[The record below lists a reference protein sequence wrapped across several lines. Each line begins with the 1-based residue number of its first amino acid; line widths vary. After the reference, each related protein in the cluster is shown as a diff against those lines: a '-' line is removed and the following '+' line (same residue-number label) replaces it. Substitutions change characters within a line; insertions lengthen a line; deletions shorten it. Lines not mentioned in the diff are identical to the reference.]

1 MKLPD
6 FAVNR
11 FVTVIMIFMAVL
23 ILGIASFVN
32 LPIDLLPEI
41 EIPAIS
47 IVTIYPGASAEDVE
61 SKVTKKIEDFV
72 STVNNLDEVTSTSS
86 ENISLITAKFDWN
99 TNLDEASNDIRDKL
113 DQVKQDLPD
122 DADDPIVFKINTSQ
136 FPVLVYGVTATEN
149 LEGLYHI
156 IENRVTDRLKR
167 TPGVGNTQIIGGFE
181 RQVRVDFDPERF
193 EAYNLNIN
201 AILGILAQENLDLPA
216 GTMEMNNTEYT
227 VRIPGEFDN
236 PNQVKDVVIGVD
248 RGKPIH
254 LRDVA
259 DVSDSFKEFTE
270 DVRVNGGNGLV
281 FMVQKQS
288 GANSVDVVKKVRK
301 RVSEIAKQL
310 PADVKLIEVFD
321 TSVFITQSLNNLSE
335 AVVVGGLVVILVIL
349 AFLRRFRSSM
359 IIALSIPFSLIIAFF
374 MFFLFD
380 FTINMITM
388 MSLSIA
394 IGLVVDDAIVIL
406 ENITRHLEGGAR
418 PWEAAKYGASEV
430 GLAVMAS
437 SLSIIVVFAPMLFA
451 GGLTGIMFSQLSATI
466 IVALLGSLF
475 ASLTLTPALSSR
487 FLHKQKNNSLNKNQI
502 LQRMF
507 AVTERWFAGLETKYS
522 TVLTWALGNKKKTL
536 GIIATVFIVSLGLIP
551 FISTEFIPEGDT
563 GDLQINYEM
572 APGTRMEKTAEVA
585 YQLEQVIRDSV
596 PECTNIFSRY
606 GQSTRGAAAAFGR
619 SGGSHIGM
627 VGAKLVEQKFRERS
641 TKDVAEMLRRH
652 ITTIPGILKVS
663 IDAGNPLGNVLFG
676 SDKPIT
682 VEIIGHDVEQTN
694 ALASRILGIVKKTP
708 GTRDA
713 KISRPLGKPEFL
725 VNIDREKAAL
735 LGTNVADI
743 ASVIRTQVY
752 GTEATKY
759 REAGDEYE
767 IFVRAKEEKRNSIE
781 DLENLIITTRMDSI
795 VRLGNL
801 ATIEQV
807 IAPTEIERLDRERI
821 VKVMADLYERP
832 LGDVAADVAAEIDKL
847 EIPEGIDVVFGG
859 SVKEQ
864 GENFRDLGLLLL
876 LSLALV
882 YMVMASQ
889 FESLRD
895 PFIIMF
901 SIPFAFTG
909 VLWAFFLTSTTLS
922 LMSFI
927 GAIILVGLVVKN
939 GIVLIDYINILR
951 KRGLN
956 MLQAV
961 TLGGKHRLRPV
972 LMTALTTMFGMLPMA
987 LSRNEGAEMWRP
999 LGITVIGG
1007 MLVSTVV
1014 TLVLVPVIYSI
1025 FDSRRNNHSEGAE
1038 S

>member
-6 FAVNR
+6 FAVRR
-11 FVTVIMIFMAVL
+11 FVTVIMVFMAVL
-23 ILGIASFVN
+23 ILGIASLVN

-47 IVTIYPGASAEDVE
+47 IVTVYPGASAEDVE

-72 STVNNLDEVTSTSS
+72 STVNNLDEISSTSL
-86 ENISLITAKFDWN
+86 ENISIITAKFDWN

-113 DQVKQDLPD
+113 DQVREDLPD

-149 LEGLYHI
+149 LEGLYHLVDK
-156 IENRVTDRLKR
+156 RVTDRLKR
-167 TPGVGNTQIIGGFE
+167 VPGVGNTQIIGGLE
-181 RQVRVDFDPERF
+181 RQVRVDFDPERI
-193 EAYNLNIN
+193 EAYNLNLN

-216 GTMEMNNTEYT
+216 GTIKMNNTEYT
-227 VRIPGEFDN
+227 VRVPGEFDN
-236 PNQVKDVVIGVD
+236 PNQVKDVIIGVD

-259 DVSDSFKEFTE
+259 EVSDSFKEITE
-270 DVRVNGGNGLV
+270 DVRVNGVSGLV

-288 GANSVDVVKKVRK
+288 GANSVEVVNRVRK
-301 RVSEIAKQL
+301 RVSEITRQL
-310 PADVKLIEVFD
+310 PDDVKLIEIFD
-321 TSVFITQSLNNLSE
+321 TSVFIRQSLNNLGE
-335 AVVVGGLVVILVIL
+335 AVIVGGIIVIFVIL

-359 IIALSIPFSLIIAFF
+359 IVALTIPFSLIIAFG

-380 FTINMITM
+380 FTINMVSL
-388 MSLSIA
+388 MSLAIA

-406 ENITRHLEGGAR
+406 ENITRHVEGGDR
-418 PWEAAKYGASEV
+418 PFEAAKYGASEV

-437 SLSIIVVFAPMLFA
+437 TLSIVVVFAPMLFA
-451 GGLTGIMFSQLSATI
+451 TGLTGIMFSQLSATV
-466 IVALLGSLF
+466 IVTVLGSLF
-475 ASLTLTPALSSR
+475 AALTLTPALSSR
-487 FLHKQKNNSLNKNQI
+487 LLRKQTNNSLNMSPI
-502 LQRMF
+502 VQRMF
-507 AVTERWFAGLETKYS
+507 AVSERWFTNMDTGYS
-522 TVLTWALGNKKKTL
+522 KILSWSLSNKKKTL
-536 GIIATVFIVSLGLIP
+536 GAIVTVFVISLGLIP

-563 GDLQINYEM
+563 GDLQIKYEM

-585 YQLEQVIRDSV
+585 HQLEQVFRDSV
-596 PECTNIFSRY
+596 PECTKIFSWY
-606 GQSTRGAAAAFGR
+606 GQSTRAAAGAFGE
-619 SGGSHIGM
+619 SGGAHKGM
-627 VGAKLVEQKFRERS
+627 VGAKLVEQKLRERS
-641 TKDVAEMLRRH
+641 TKDIAEVIRRYLK
-652 ITTIPGILKVS
+652 TIPGVLKVD

-676 SDKPIT
+676 NDKPIT
-682 VEIIGHDVEQTN
+682 VEIIGHDIEQTN
-694 ALASRILGIVKKTP
+694 RLATRILTIVKNTP

-743 ASVIRTQVY
+743 AFALRTQVY
-752 GTEATKY
+752 GTKATKY
-759 REAGDEYE
+759 REGGDEYE
-767 IFVRAKEEKRNSIE
+767 IFLRAKEEKRNSIE
-781 DLENLIITTRMDSI
+781 DLENMIITTRTGKT

-801 ATIEQV
+801 ATIEQA
-807 IAPTEIERLDRERI
+807 IAPTEIERKDRERI
-821 VKVMADLYERP
+821 VKVGADLYHRP
-832 LGDVAADVAAEIDKL
+832 LGDVAADISAEIGKL
-847 EIPEGIDVVFGG
+847 EIPEGIDVAFGG

-864 GENFRDLGLLLL
+864 RENFRDLGLLLL
-876 LSLALV
+876 LSVILV

-889 FESLRD
+889 FESLLE

-901 SIPFAFTG
+901 SVPFAFTG
-909 VLWAFFLTSTTLS
+909 VIWAFFITRTTLN

-927 GAIILVGLVVKN
+927 GVIILVGLVVKN

-972 LMTALTTMFGMLPMA
+972 LMTALTTMLGMLPMA
-987 LSRNEGAEMWRP
+987 LSRHEGSEMWRP

-1014 TLVLVPVIYSI
+1014 TLVLIPLIYAI
-1025 FDSRRNNHSEGAE
+1025 FEGRKNHANGDKS
-1038 S
+1038 